1 MGKVLAF
8 GLVFLLGTLVGGLAA
23 ASGNNGRV
31 AASGLAPSPTVTA
44 TSAPVATSTPAPT
57 SAPVATSARVA
68 TMFVNEGDM
77 YLRAT
82 TPTELPAGTI
92 TFTITNQ
99 GPSHHEFV
107 IVSGDPTGTVG
118 DEPAT
123 VSEANHIGG
132 PKGPEIGD
140 IHPGQTRTMTATLTP
155 GTYTAMC
162 NYPGHYAAGMHFQF
176 IVATSAPVATM
187 GVNEGDMYLRP
198 TTPTELPAG
207 TISLHG
213 HQSRAEPPRV
223 RHRVRRPHGDGG
235 RRACHGERGEAHRRS
250 IGSRDRGHPPWPD
263 QDDDRDPSPGPT
275 PRCAT
280 SRGASQRACTSSSS
294 FVRPGVVGTLRAEAL
309 LLPFSDG
316 SHARRA

>member
-23 ASGNNGRV
+23 ASGNNGGV
-31 AASGLAPSPTVTA
+31 AATGLAPSPTVTA
-44 TSAPVATSTPAPT
+44 TSAPVATSAPAAT

-77 YLRAT
+77 YLGAT

-92 TFTITNQ
+92 AFTVTNQ

-123 VSEANHIGG
+123 VSEAKHIGG

-176 IVATSAPVATM
+176 TVATSAPVATM
-187 GVNEGDMYLRP
+187 SVNEGDMYLRA

-207 TISLHG
+207 TITFTVTNQGPSHHEFVIVSGDPTGTVGDEPATVSEAKHIGGPLGPEIGDIHPGQTRTMTATLAPGTYTAMCNFPG
-213 HQSRAEPPRV
+213 HFAAGMHFQFVV
-223 RHRVRRPHGDGG
+223 R
-235 RRACHGERGEAHRRS
+235 
-250 IGSRDRGHPPWPD
+250 
-263 QDDDRDPSPGPT
+263 
-275 PRCAT
+275 
-280 SRGASQRACTSSSS
+280 
-294 FVRPGVVGTLRAEAL
+294 
-309 LLPFSDG
+309 
-316 SHARRA
+316 